1 MRVIFGGLFVAGLLS
16 TGIAGAQ
23 QCAKPADRSAF
34 VVAGLKSKLMVTALT
49 CRQQDRYN
57 EFVQRYREDLMA
69 QERALQAYFART
81 VGAGRAQRAHDSYIT
96 SLANTLSESGI
107 KQGTQFCQLN
117 VGMFTEVLALAKGSD
132 LARYAAAKTLP
143 QPIEI
148 SACPAPTRTAEATPT
163 RR

>member
-1 MRVIFGGLFVAGLLS
+1 MRVVFGSLFVAGLLC

-23 QCAKPADRSAF
+23 QCAKPADRLAF
-34 VVAGLKSKLMVTALT
+34 DIAGLKSKLMVTALT
-49 CRQQDRYN
+49 CGQQDRYN
-57 EFVQRYREDLMA
+57 EFVQRYRGDLMS

-81 VGAGRAQRAHDSYIT
+81 VGGARAQRAHDDYIT

-107 KQGTQFCQLN
+107 KQGTLFCQLN

-132 LARYAAAKTLP
+132 LARYAAGKTLP

-148 SACPAPTRTAEATPT
+148 LACPVPTRTAEATPA